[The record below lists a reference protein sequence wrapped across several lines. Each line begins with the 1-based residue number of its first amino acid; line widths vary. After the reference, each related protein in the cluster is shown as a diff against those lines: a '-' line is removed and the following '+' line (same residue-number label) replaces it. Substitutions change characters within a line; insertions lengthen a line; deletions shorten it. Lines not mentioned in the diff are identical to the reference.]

1 MHVGIQPKQRDQRY
15 NALGFL
21 RLAFASMVIAA
32 HVPEIVDASDNRELL
47 FRLTANAS
55 LSTLALPGF
64 FIISGFLISKSY
76 GASASIGAYLLK
88 RVARIYPALI
98 VASLLCMLVV
108 VPLAGASIS
117 QLTLHNVVA
126 AVARAAILARPVI
139 YGAFPGQHYND
150 PHSALDG
157 PIWTIQYEF
166 ACYLLVIFLGSLGLL
181 RRPAILAGA
190 SAICLVASIVMPEG
204 SFQWLSH
211 PDLFAGVPRMGV
223 LLLGMFLAGA
233 TFACVQDRAPV
244 SPGVA
249 AVAGAGLI
257 GSLFSS
263 VLTPF
268 GLAICGTY
276 LIFAFARA
284 AGGTVFG
291 RINNRNDISYGV
303 YLYGWPA
310 EQLLIR
316 YLGPGSLV
324 RLGVLTWAIAA
335 VLGTASWV
343 LIERPALA
351 LSKQRRP

>member
-1 MHVGIQPKQRDQRY
+1 MHVADQPQQRERRH
-15 NALGFL
+15 NGLGFL

-32 HVPEIVDASDNRELL
+32 HVPEIVDVSDDRELL
-47 FRLTANAS
+47 YSLTANAT

-64 FIISGFLISKSY
+64 FIISGFLISQSFQ
-76 GASASIGAYLLK
+76 ASPGIGAYLLK
-88 RVARIYPALI
+88 RAARIYPALI

-108 VPLAGASIS
+108 APLAGADLG

-126 AVARAAILARPVI
+126 GVARAAILSRPVI

-166 ACYLLVIFLGSLGLL
+166 ACYLLVIVLGSQGLL
-181 RRPAILAGA
+181 RRPAVLATA
-190 SAICLVASIVMPEG
+190 SVVCLIASLAMPAG
-204 SFQWLSH
+204 RFGWLSH
-211 PDLFAGVPRMGV
+211 PDLFAGVPGMGV

-233 TFACVQDRAPV
+233 TFASVQERVPV
-244 SPGVA
+244 SRGGVVA
-249 AVAGAGLI
+249 AAAILI
-257 GSLFSS
+257 ASLFSH

-276 LIFAFARA
+276 LIFAFAQA
-284 AGGTVFG
+284 AGDTAFG

-316 YLGPGSLV
+316 YMGSGSLV
-324 RLGVLTWAIAA
+324 LLGVLTWAIAA
-335 VLGTASWV
+335 VLGTASWFLV
-343 LIERPALA
+343 ERPALA
-351 LSKQRRP
+351 FAKRWR